1 MKKPTLYDIIQSTL
15 SETGGGSWSIAV
27 PKYVFES
34 AIRGLVTGTNN
45 KACKDLN
52 QEMHNSSWFT
62 RWDSYAPDRQL
73 ECLGFTYSRM
83 KYMAKLK
90 RDHFLEAGNNRLNQN
105 SPTVR
110 KIRNACVSLPVI
122 LLSSVIVLTR
132 SMKPKMQDYDEI
144 LSGAMPSL
152 STSIL
157 HLPTLAQ
164 PYDNTRVL
172 FTPRLIPVCSGADR
186 LLARRCQVATPF
198 QVIPRSRSPSAQSA
212 QSPTGVSPTTLSNMA
227 PLIDWYNKQRQT

>member
-1 MKKPTLYDIIQSTL
+1 MTAAEGVERFVHLVEELHDMIDASEVAMRSYLDDTRLYLGTIWNRAPITNLFRQTVLSKLQHVINSHQATIDPEQVPTLYDIIQSTL

-90 RDHFLEAGNNRLNQN
+90 RDHFLEGGNNRLNQN

-110 KIRNACVSLPVI
+110 KIRNACV
-122 LLSSVIVLTR
+122 
-132 SMKPKMQDYDEI
+132 
-144 LSGAMPSL
+144 
-152 STSIL
+152 
-157 HLPTLAQ
+157 
-164 PYDNTRVL
+164 
-172 FTPRLIPVCSGADR
+172 
-186 LLARRCQVATPF
+186 ATPF
-198 QVIPRSRSPSAQSA
+198 QVIPRSNSPSAQSA

-227 PLIDWYNKQRQT
+227 PLIDWYNEQRQT